1 MIQDMAIDKSSRDTL
16 TFSKSYETKWKIK
29 TIKIV

>member
-16 TFSKSYETKWKIK
+16 TFSKSYETKWQ

>member
-1 MIQDMAIDKSSRDTL
+1 MIQDMTVYKSSRDTL
-16 TFSKSYETKWKIK
+16 TFSKSYETKWK

>member
-16 TFSKSYETKWKIK
+16 TFSKSYETKWK